1 MSCRLLEQT
10 ERTIQKHRLISSDE
24 LTLVALS
31 GGADSVALLL
41 ALKELGFKV
50 EALHCNFHLRG
61 EESDRDELF
70 VRQLCEANGI
80 TLSVTHFHTTDYAD
94 NHKISIEMAARELRY
109 NWFAEMLAEKGAGC
123 IAVAH
128 HKQDQAETLLLNLLR
143 GTGMRGLA
151 GMQYR
156 NGNII
161 RPMLDCTKVQIT
173 DFLNHRHQS
182 WVEDSTNQERDALR
196 NRIRLDIIPRL
207 LDINP
212 QAVEHI
218 AHTAEII
225 QESIPIYEK
234 GLRNLAE
241 SNLAE
246 SNLMESNLAENCQ
259 GADNTNPSGNSERA
273 FMVSTLTELHE
284 ALRHCHFTST
294 QEENIFTA
302 NNGAIIES
310 ATHRLLKNRRHFI
323 LQDKSC
329 TTQLKD
335 TEMNTIN
342 ASELGKMKKGVSYFD
357 SDKICH
363 PVTIRPIMNGDRM
376 KPFGMNG
383 SRLVSDILTDL
394 KMNKFDKERQQVAVD
409 AKGNILCIVGVRSS
423 NLCRITDSTKTIL
436 TISYVTQH
444 S

>member
-10 ERTIQKHRLISSDE
+10 ERTIQKHSLIEADG

-70 VRQLCEANGI
+70 VSHLCQTNGI
-80 TLSVTHFHTTDYAD
+80 TLSITHFDTTGYAAS
-94 NHKISIEMAARELRY
+94 HKISIEMAARELRY
-109 NWFAEMLAEKGAGC
+109 RWFAEMLAEKKADS

-143 GTGMRGLA
+143 GTGLRGLA

-161 RPMLDCTKVQIT
+161 RPMLDCTKEQIT
-173 DFLNHRHQS
+173 DFLQHRHQA

-218 AHTAEII
+218 SHTAEII

-234 GLRNLAE
+234 GLYSLADSRNRE
-241 SNLAE
+241 DNNDKTDSSN
-246 SNLMESNLAENCQ
+246 
-259 GADNTNPSGNSERA
+259 TA
-273 FMVSTLTELHE
+273 FQASTLTELHE
-284 ALRHCHFTST
+284 ALTHCQFTST
-294 QEENIFTA
+294 QEENIFTGKT
-302 NNGAIIES
+302 GALIES
-310 ATHRLLKNRRHFI
+310 PTHRLLKDRHYFI
-323 LQDKSC
+323 LQDKSSSQPLQEVEM
-329 TTQLKD
+329 TTVSS
-335 TEMNTIN
+335 
-342 ASELGKMKKGVSYFD
+342 AELGEMKKGVSYFD
-357 SDKICH
+357 NDKVSH
-363 PVTIRPIMNGDRM
+363 PVTIRPIMQGDRM

-383 SRLVSDILTDL
+383 SRLLSDILTDL
-394 KMNKFDKERQQVAVD
+394 KMNLFDKERQQVAVD
-409 AKGNILCIVGVRSS
+409 AKGDILCIVGVRSS
-423 NLCRITDSTKTIL
+423 NLCRVTEQTKTVL
-436 TISYVTQH
+436 AISYAANRP
-444 S
+444 

>member
-1 MSCRLLEQT
+1 
-10 ERTIQKHRLISSDE
+10 
-24 LTLVALS
+24 
-31 GGADSVALLL
+31 
-41 ALKELGFKV
+41 
-50 EALHCNFHLRG
+50 
-61 EESDRDELF
+61 
-70 VRQLCEANGI
+70 
-80 TLSVTHFHTTDYAD
+80 
-94 NHKISIEMAARELRY
+94 
-109 NWFAEMLAEKGAGC
+109 MLAEKGAGC

-234 GLRNLAE
+234 GLRNLA
-241 SNLAE
+241 
-246 SNLMESNLAENCQ
+246 ESNLAENCQ